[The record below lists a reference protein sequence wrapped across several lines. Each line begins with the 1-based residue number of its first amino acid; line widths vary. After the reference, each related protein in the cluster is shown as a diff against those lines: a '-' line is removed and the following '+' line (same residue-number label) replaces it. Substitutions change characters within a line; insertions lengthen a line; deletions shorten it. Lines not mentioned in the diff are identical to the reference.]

1 MFQKQKYSNSGNRL
15 KKLRHNDTK
24 IIEITVDKYNEVLP
38 VSTAS
43 NYYNRDANI
52 GFPATSSFKCKP
64 LAKSLSEGS
73 VTHRTKR
80 CTIRH

>member
-1 MFQKQKYSNSGNRL
+1 MFQKQKYSKSGNRV
-15 KKLRHNDTK
+15 KNLRRNGTK
-24 IIEITVDKYNEVLP
+24 IIQIAVDKYNEVLP

-52 GFPATSSFKCKP
+52 GVPATSSFKCKP
-64 LAKSLSEGS
+64 LVKSLSEGS